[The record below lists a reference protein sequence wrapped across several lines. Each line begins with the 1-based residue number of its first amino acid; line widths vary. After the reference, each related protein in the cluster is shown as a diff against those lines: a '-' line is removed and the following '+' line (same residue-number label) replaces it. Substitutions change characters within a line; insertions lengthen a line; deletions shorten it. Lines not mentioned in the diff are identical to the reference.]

1 VDKAG
6 DMRQE
11 RKKEMGETYDRVEK
25 FEKLFK
31 RRKRNKNQLCWI
43 TYNPQAEYS
52 FDIENAEEDV
62 EWMIYEIKRLK
73 EENMRLKEFIDAIR
87 LQMENEL
94 GSKEGGPP

>member
-1 VDKAG
+1 MG
-6 DMRQE
+6 
-11 RKKEMGETYDRVEK
+11 KKEELEPKYDRIEK

-43 TYNPQAEYS
+43 TYNPRAEYS

-87 LQMENEL
+87 FQMEDEL
-94 GSKEGGPP
+94 GLK

>member
-1 VDKAG
+1 MEK
-6 DMRQE
+6 QE
-11 RKKEMGETYDRVEK
+11 DTEKQNDRITK

-43 TYNPQAEYS
+43 TYNPLSEYN

-73 EENMRLKEFIDAIR
+73 EENERLKEFIDAIR
-87 LQMENEL
+87 VQMENEL
-94 GSKEGGPP
+94 GLK